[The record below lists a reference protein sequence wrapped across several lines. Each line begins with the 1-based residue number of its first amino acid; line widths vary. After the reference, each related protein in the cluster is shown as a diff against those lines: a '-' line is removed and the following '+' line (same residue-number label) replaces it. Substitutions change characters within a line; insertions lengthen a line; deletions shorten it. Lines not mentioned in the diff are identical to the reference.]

1 MSEFLGAE
9 MYQPNLE
16 SLYKGL
22 GIDTYIMPEREE
34 LIIYDSPP
42 NSGILNI
49 HIPVEYGPCYIDSR
63 RILLADFS

>member
-1 MSEFLGAE
+1 MTFEVCGEPIIGPEYLVPI
-9 MYQPNLE
+9 YP
-16 SLYKGL
+16 
-22 GIDTYIMPEREE
+22 IDNYIMPEPEE